1 MDGRWRDRA
10 DRRPVGCR
18 HDVADPVRF
27 ALRATS
33 SQAGPRAL
41 GAALLCLSLA
51 SCSGSST
58 PRTAPTAPAATPDA
72 VTQPSPAAS
81 PSPSP
86 TTAPTPSH
94 PAPPP
99 GPQACTAAQLHLSVQ
114 DADSG
119 AGQAH
124 QRVLLRSS
132 DACELVG
139 YPGVSFLDAAGRQ
152 LGSPADRNAGPTPRL
167 ALGPGRVVSAVL
179 TISNA
184 NAYPDSRCRPQEATA
199 LRVYPPGLRT
209 PLTVPDQV
217 LVCSATGSG
226 QLHIGPLQAGT
237 G

>member
-1 MDGRWRDRA
+1 MEGSSGWG
-10 DRRPVGCR
+10 RPVRRIGCR

-27 ALRATS
+27 ALRTIRR
-33 SQAGPRAL
+33 QAGTRAL
-41 GAALLCLSLA
+41 GVALLSLALA

-72 VTQPSPAAS
+72 LTQPSVTPTAS
-81 PSPSP
+81 PLPSPTPSPS
-86 TTAPTPSH
+86 S
-94 PAPPP
+94 PASPP
-99 GPQACTAAQLHLSVQ
+99 GPAPCTAGQLRLSVQ

-124 QRVLLRSS
+124 QRVVLRSP
-132 DACELVG
+132 DACELQG
-139 YPGVSFLDAAGRQ
+139 YPGVSFLDRAGRQ
-152 LGSPADRNAGPTPRL
+152 LGSPADRNAAPTPRL
-167 ALGPGRVVSAVL
+167 VLGSGRVVSAVL

-184 NAYPDSRCRPQEATA
+184 GAYPDSRCRPQQATT

-209 PLTVPDQV
+209 PLSVPDQV
-217 LVCSATGSG
+217 VVCSSTGSG